1 MQTEQIYK
9 ISIEDIE
16 NSEQAKPQIVY
27 GSFFKRYIASVL
39 DGVISVIVTAIL
51 GGFLGGY

>member
-1 MQTEQIYK
+1 MQTDQIYK
-9 ISIEDIE
+9 ISVEDIE
-16 NSEQAKPQIVY
+16 NSQQAKPKTVY

-51 GGFLGGY
+51 GGFLGDI

>member
-1 MQTEQIYK
+1 MQTYK
-9 ISIEDIE
+9 ISVEDIE
-16 NSEQAKPQIVY
+16 NSQQAKPETVY